1 MGIGIGIARLGIRID
16 WSDLEISEIS
26 KSEESRR
33 GPQYFWEIPSFKISK
48 SEDPRR
54 GPQY

>member
-26 KSEESRR
+26 KSEGSRR